1 MLKSMWMGWLTHPTS
16 LQNKRRLAEVKKL
29 KNIAII
35 PNDSRDEG
43 LVETKRV
50 VEILRSY
57 KANIFAERKF
67 QGVWGGDIIYGE
79 TESILREADAAVVL
93 GGDGTI
99 LNIAPQAAMYG
110 VPIVGMNLGNLGFLS
125 QAEKGDYSIFESL
138 FSDSYSVTSCMMLDA
153 VIVKKGVEGKRFLAL
168 NEVVAAAG
176 GASKMINVTAAVN
189 GTNIGS
195 YSADGLIVAT
205 AVGSTAYSLS
215 AGGAVLHPDLDAMII
230 TPICPHTLTARS
242 MVVPGNDEIW
252 ISPAKPYRSQ
262 MSILVDGETR
272 GVLENDEF
280 IKITKSKYRT
290 RLIKPEGRN
299 FFDVLREK
307 LSD

>member
-1 MLKSMWMGWLTHPTS
+1 M
-16 LQNKRRLAEVKKL
+16 
-29 KNIAII
+29 KNIAVI
-35 PNDSRDEG
+35 PNDLRDID
-43 LVETKRV
+43 LAETKKII
-50 VEILRSY
+50 EILRGY
-57 KANIFAERKF
+57 KANIFAEKKF
-67 QGVWGGDIIYGE
+67 ASRLAGGINFGT
-79 TESILREADAAVVL
+79 TEQILREADAAVVL

-99 LNIAPQAAMYG
+99 LGIAPQAAVFG
-110 VPIVGMNLGNLGFLS
+110 VPIIGINLGNLGFLS
-125 QAEKGDYSIFESL
+125 QAEKGDYSIFKHL
-138 FSDSYSVTSCMMLDA
+138 FNDDYSVTSCMMLDA
-153 VIVKKGVEGKRFLAL
+153 VIVKHGVEGERFLAL
-168 NEVVAAAG
+168 NEIVAAAG

-230 TPICPHTLTARS
+230 TPICPHTLKARS

-252 ISPAKPYRSQ
+252 ISPAKPYRSE
-262 MSILVDGETR
+262 MTVLVDGETR
-272 GVLENDEF
+272 GILENDEF

-290 RLIKPEGRN
+290 RLIKLTEGN

>member
-1 MLKSMWMGWLTHPTS
+1 M
-16 LQNKRRLAEVKKL
+16 
-29 KNIAII
+29 KNIAVI
-35 PNDSRDEG
+35 PNDLRDID
-43 LVETKRV
+43 LAETKKII
-50 VEILRSY
+50 EILRGY
-57 KANIFAERKF
+57 KANIFAEKKF
-67 QGVWGGDIIYGE
+67 ASGLAGGINFGT
-79 TESILREADAAVVL
+79 TEQILREADAAVVL

-99 LNIAPQAAMYG
+99 LGIAPQAAVFG
-110 VPIVGMNLGNLGFLS
+110 VPIIGINLGNLGFLS
-125 QAEKGDYSIFESL
+125 QAEKGDYSIFKHL
-138 FSDSYSVTSCMMLDA
+138 FNDDYSVTSCMMLDA
-153 VIVKKGVEGKRFLAL
+153 VIVKHGVEGERFLAL
-168 NEVVAAAG
+168 NEIVAAAG

-230 TPICPHTLTARS
+230 TPICPHTLKARS

-252 ISPAKPYRSQ
+252 ISPAKPYRSE
-262 MSILVDGETR
+262 MTVLVDGETR
-272 GVLENDEF
+272 GILENDEF

-290 RLIKPEGRN
+290 RLIKPTERN

>member
-1 MLKSMWMGWLTHPTS
+1 M
-16 LQNKRRLAEVKKL
+16 
-29 KNIAII
+29 KNIAVI
-35 PNDSRDEG
+35 PNDLRDID
-43 LVETKRV
+43 LAETKKII
-50 VEILRSY
+50 EILRGY
-57 KANIFAERKF
+57 KANIFAEKKF
-67 QGVWGGDIIYGE
+67 ASRLAGGINFGT
-79 TESILREADAAVVL
+79 TEQILREADAAVVL

-99 LNIAPQAAMYG
+99 LGIAPQAAVFG
-110 VPIVGMNLGNLGFLS
+110 VPIIGINLGNLGFLS
-125 QAEKGDYSIFESL
+125 QAEKGDYSIFKHL
-138 FSDSYSVTSCMMLDA
+138 FNDDYSVTSCMMLDA
-153 VIVKKGVEGKRFLAL
+153 VIVKHGVEGERFLAL
-168 NEVVAAAG
+168 NEIVAAAG

-230 TPICPHTLTARS
+230 TPICPHTLKARS

-252 ISPAKPYRSQ
+252 ISPAKPYRSE
-262 MSILVDGETR
+262 MTVLVDGETR
-272 GVLENDEF
+272 GILENDEF

-290 RLIKPEGRN
+290 RLIKPTERN